1 MITLTELS
9 RMRFK
14 NIHFI
19 LNPMAGSEEPVLSYI
34 NKVLCGTR
42 INWEI
47 SVTKKNRSAFDIAGS
62 VSPET
67 DLVAVY
73 GGDGSVSDTARAL
86 YGKNI
91 PMAIIPG
98 GTANVMAKELK
109 VPLDTLEAITL
120 LANGRNKVVKID
132 MGMANT
138 TPLMLRINL
147 GIMAD
152 MIVQAD
158 SDLKRKL
165 GQLAYGISG
174 FSSLVNAEPVNLRMV
189 IDGERIIEPAVALTV
204 TNAASLG
211 ISSFSLL
218 PGISLD
224 DGLLDVILM
233 PDNDVLSVLRIAGS
247 TLVQSDSEMLKHWKC
262 KTIDIRADAY
272 FSFICDDTVKR
283 AKRLRIKVIPK
294 SLHIVVPA

>member
-1 MITLTELS
+1 MK
-9 RMRFK
+9 FK

-34 NKVLCGTR
+34 NKVLCGTQ

-138 TPLMLRINL
+138 TPFMLRINL

-158 SDLKRKL
+158 PDLKRKL
-165 GQLAYGISG
+165 GQLAYGVSG

-189 IDGERIIEPAVALTV
+189 IDGEKISEPAVALTV

-294 SLHIVVPA
+294 SLHIVVPT

>member
-1 MITLTELS
+1 
-9 RMRFK
+9 
-14 NIHFI
+14 
-19 LNPMAGSEEPVLSYI
+19 MAGSEEPVLSYI
-34 NKVLCGTR
+34 NKVLCGTQ

-138 TPLMLRINL
+138 TPFMLRINL

-158 SDLKRKL
+158 PDLKRKL
-165 GQLAYGISG
+165 GQLAYGVSG

-189 IDGERIIEPAVALTV
+189 IDGEKISEPAVALTV

-294 SLHIVVPA
+294 SLHIVVPT